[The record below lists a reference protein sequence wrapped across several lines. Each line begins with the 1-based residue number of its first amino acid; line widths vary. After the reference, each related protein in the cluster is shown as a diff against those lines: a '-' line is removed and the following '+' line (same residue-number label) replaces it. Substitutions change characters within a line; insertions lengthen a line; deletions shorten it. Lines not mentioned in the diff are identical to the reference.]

1 MAEHERR
8 LERRLKVLENRLEQT
23 INSARQIFA
32 VAVDAVRELEPTGAK
47 EKLEMYK
54 VTLGRYHGLLIQ
66 DIRAG
71 SGQEVTAAYMDSV
84 VSEHKNKLINLKDQ
98 QGGFALG
105 VDSLIDVL
113 LSLRVNALQLRES
126 EQRKA
131 FVRALARG
139 DVLLLKASSAVLLDM
154 FLVPS
159 HPLKCALSAL
169 LSILASTSEGL
180 DYLTRG
186 AADTAAI
193 EKLVDL
199 LKDQDDGSVTQRFC
213 LAALQKACFIGS
225 PALLEAVVTK
235 KGAIEWL

>member
-1 MAEHERR
+1 
-8 LERRLKVLENRLEQT
+8 
-23 INSARQIFA
+23 
-32 VAVDAVRELEPTGAK
+32 
-47 EKLEMYK
+47 
-54 VTLGRYHGLLIQ
+54 
-66 DIRAG
+66 
-71 SGQEVTAAYMDSV
+71 MDSV
-84 VSEHKNKLINLKDQ
+84 VSEHKNKLIHLKDS

-105 VDSLIDVL
+105 VDGLIDIL

-126 EQRKA
+126 EQRRA
-131 FVRALARG
+131 FVRALAKG

-159 HPLKCALSAL
+159 HALKCALSAL

-186 AADTAAI
+186 GADAAAL

-213 LAALQKACFIGS
+213 LAGLQKACYLGT
-225 PALLEAVVTK
+225 PALVEALVVK